1 MQEQE
6 QPPQPGSGEPAAE
19 PTPAPTYSST
29 PPPPP
34 AAPPPAT
41 PSAPTPTATAG
52 RPTGITILA
61 VLAAIAGVFALL
73 GGLALVASGGFI
85 GATTGSGALGGLA
98 ALVGAVLIVSGAA
111 SLFFAWGAWGLQPWA
126 WTLGVVIQAVNIVLG
141 LFQLINGNARRPA
154 LDRHR
159 RGNHVLPL
167 PTGDQ
172 GARSAERSP
181 LPNRDDRPAGILPAF
196 RCPAARPM
204 RGRR

>member
-34 AAPPPAT
+34 AAPPPVT

-73 GGLALVASGGFI
+73 GGLTLLASGGFI
-85 GATTGSGALGGLA
+85 GAATGSGALGGLA

-126 WTLGVVIQAVNIVLG
+126 WTLGVIIQAVNIVLG
-141 LFQLINGNARRPA
+141 LFQLINGNAGALLSIVIAGAITYYLFRPEIK
-154 LDRHR
+154 
-159 RGNHVLPL
+159 
-167 PTGDQ
+167 
-172 GARSAERSP
+172 GA
-181 LPNRDDRPAGILPAF
+181 F
-196 RCPAARPM
+196 
-204 RGRR
+204 GRT